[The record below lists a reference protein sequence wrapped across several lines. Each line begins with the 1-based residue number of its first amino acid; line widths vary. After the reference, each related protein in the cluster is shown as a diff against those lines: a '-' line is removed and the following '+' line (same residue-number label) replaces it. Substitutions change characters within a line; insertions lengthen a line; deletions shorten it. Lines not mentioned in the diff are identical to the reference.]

1 MACKSVSHFDDEEN
15 RYYCQVT
22 GDTCVYMFP
31 DSARCAKDY
40 NEGPDAV
47 HEDDE
52 EGSDKA

>member
-22 GDTCVYMFP
+22 GDSCVYMFP
-31 DSARCAKDY
+31 DSARCARDY